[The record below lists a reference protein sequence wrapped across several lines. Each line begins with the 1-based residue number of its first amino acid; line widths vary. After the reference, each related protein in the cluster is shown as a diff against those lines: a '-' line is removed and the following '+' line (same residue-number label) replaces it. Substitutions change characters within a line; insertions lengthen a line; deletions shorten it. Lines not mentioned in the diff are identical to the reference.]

1 MRVRKCTSAEIGKG
15 GGGGGGRRAINQQVK
30 DVLGIFVPLY
40 TCIYRCKTITKV
52 QRMIRLTGFRVLRSF
67 SLNAILI

>member
-1 MRVRKCTSAEIGKG
+1 M
-15 GGGGGGRRAINQQVK
+15 GGRRAINQQVK

-40 TCIYRCKTITKV
+40 TCMYRCKTITKV

-67 SLNAILI
+67 SLNAILIFGHVKLNEKIVKMIL